1 MLQNLL
7 VLFESTRGS
16 PIKRSKAITTQR
28 NQELPR
34 PLWFKQG
41 GSVEFWH
48 NLLNEVIKDDV
59 RKKNFSTGKTE
70 FFDSAD
76 VLKYLI
82 ALNILGQIYRALK
95 AEMKLYV
102 HRL

>member
-16 PIKRSKAITTQR
+16 PIKRSKAITAQR

-41 GSVEFWH
+41 VSVEFWQ
-48 NLLNEVIKDDV
+48 NLQNKVIKVDV
-59 RKKNFSTGKTE
+59 WKKNF
-70 FFDSAD
+70 
-76 VLKYLI
+76 
-82 ALNILGQIYRALK
+82 
-95 AEMKLYV
+95 
-102 HRL
+102 

>member
-16 PIKRSKAITTQR
+16 PIKRPKAITTQR

-41 GSVEFWH
+41 GSVE
-48 NLLNEVIKDDV
+48 L
-59 RKKNFSTGKTE
+59 
-70 FFDSAD
+70 
-76 VLKYLI
+76 
-82 ALNILGQIYRALK
+82 
-95 AEMKLYV
+95 
-102 HRL
+102 